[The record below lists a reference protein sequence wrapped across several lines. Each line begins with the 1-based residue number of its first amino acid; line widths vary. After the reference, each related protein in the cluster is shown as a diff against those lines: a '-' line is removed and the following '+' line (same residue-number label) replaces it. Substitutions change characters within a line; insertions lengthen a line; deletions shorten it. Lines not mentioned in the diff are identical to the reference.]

1 MAMMRNEISIT
12 VCLLLCGM
20 LFVSTSVA
28 ETAVGLETPPPGR
41 ISAANKRKLRP
52 MIDAA
57 AKRHGVDQDLVHAV
71 IAAESGYNPAAVS
84 RAGAIGLMQ
93 VMPATAAD
101 YGVRAAGELFA
112 PETNVNV
119 GTRHLKRLITKYR
132 SVGQAI
138 AAYNAGEG
146 ALESDR
152 AMTYPETR
160 RYAVQVIEFYRR
172 NKGKAPLHVREIQI
186 PSRRRIST
194 PSVVGNLDPG
204 LHAADPGNKSM
215 LVLEWE
221 K

>member
-57 AKRHGVDQDLVHAV
+57 AKRHGVDRDLVHAV

-138 AAYNAGEG
+138 AAYNAGEDVARLWLSYCFSQEPEEYFTKVG
-146 ALESDR
+146 YRQTR
-152 AMTYPETR
+152 AYLDKVLTSRAQYPDIYSE
-160 RYAVQVIEFYRR
+160 
-172 NKGKAPLHVREIQI
+172 H
-186 PSRRRIST
+186 
-194 PSVVGNLDPG
+194 D
-204 LHAADPGNKSM
+204 
-215 LVLEWE
+215 
-221 K
+221 

>member
-1 MAMMRNEISIT
+1 MVMMRKEISIAA
-12 VCLLLCGM
+12 CLLLCGM
-20 LFVSTSVA
+20 LCAPASA
-28 ETAVGLETPPPGR
+28 ADTAAGLETPPPGR
-41 ISAANKRKLRP
+41 ISAANKRKLGS

-101 YGVRAAGELFA
+101 YGVGSAEELFA

-146 ALESDR
+146 ALEADR

-172 NKGKAPLHVREIQI
+172 SKGKAPVKMREIQI
-186 PSRRRIST
+186 PLRRRFKT
-194 PSVVGNLDPG
+194 PSVVGNLDPR
-204 LHAADPGNKSM
+204 LHAADPGDKSM